1 MKEKYPIVGDYPN
14 FCLAVKNQ
22 NFSVKAV
29 SLAFTKLVS
38 KIEYDKKDRKRLVKE
53 LEKVLKPAYDGGF
66 EAKFPSD
73 WTIGLGEVI
82 PIISSIK

>member
-53 LEKVLKPAYDGGF
+53 LEKV
-66 EAKFPSD
+66 
-73 WTIGLGEVI
+73 
-82 PIISSIK
+82 